1 MAAPDRTT
9 VFQKYYMLIYIE
21 PLIVAIH
28 MPKEWDSLRTGETLV
43 RLFKFP
49 RHVCECGHNKDYHL
63 MEKQDVSSEFA
74 TVRVLDN
81 VRFVKGG
88 H

>member
-49 RHVCECGHNKDYHL
+49 RHVCKCGHNKDYHVNG
-63 MEKQDVSSEFA
+63 KTRCVFGICDCKSFRQCP
-74 TVRVLDN
+74 VR
-81 VRFVKGG
+81 
-88 H
+88 